1 MKPHF
6 LYGSLLAIVI
16 ISLFIPSNAQIS
28 SSGGSIRSNFN
39 PSELEKYFGAGDV
52 IRKIPLSP
60 NNRTVGIEWV
70 RDTLYVLSQPL
81 NITLPAVLQK
91 IDPIDGTIISQ
102 FSLPFA
108 GFVLGITFDGK
119 DLWIVKWNPNPEIY
133 QIGTTGNL
141 ISSFPAPDAVVR
153 GIAWDGQYLWVGEA
167 LNQIFYQVDTLG
179 NVIKS
184 VSWTN
189 APVWPM
195 GLVWV
200 TEHSAGHLWTNVDI
214 NDQIFQLNVDDTLS
228 IIQNFTT
235 PSPSLPEG
243 ICYDGEFLWVADF
256 DTDTLWQV
264 DDGIISSVE
273 NNENDNTLSFNLN
286 QNYPNP
292 FNPSTKISWQAPVG
306 SWQTLKVFDVLG
318 NEVAILVDEY
328 KPAGSYEVE
337 FNISS
342 ISGSVSAK
350 GGYASGV
357 YLFQLKTEGYI
368 ETKKMMLIK

>member
-273 NNENDNTLSFNLN
+273 NNENDIKIPAGKFAGKTLSEITNAIIHGVQEAYIKRKIPFNEIVLEN
-286 QNYPNP
+286 KSEKCLGEFLQFKMMETIFLGHLLEINP
-292 FNPSTKISWQAPVG
+292 FDQPNV
-306 SWQTLKVFDVLG
+306 
-318 NEVAILVDEY
+318 EEY
-328 KPAGSYEVE
+328 KVGTRR
-337 FNISS
+337 I
-342 ISGSVSAK
+342 
-350 GGYASGV
+350 
-357 YLFQLKTEGYI
+357 LEG
-368 ETKKMMLIK
+368 E

>member
-16 ISLFIPSNAQIS
+16 ISMCTSSNAQIA
-28 SSGGSIRSNFN
+28 SSGGAVKSNFN
-39 PSELEKYFGAGDV
+39 QSELEKYFGAGDV

-119 DLWIVKWNPNPEIY
+119 NLWIVKWNPNPEIY

-153 GIAWDGQYLWVGEA
+153 GIAWDGQYLWIGEA

-189 APVWPM
+189 TPVWPM

-200 TEHSAGHLWTNVDI
+200 TEHSAGHLWANVDI
-214 NDQIFQLNVDDTLS
+214 NDQIFQLNVYDTLS

-273 NNENDNTLSFNLN
+273 NNENDNPLSFNLN
-286 QNYPNP
+286 QNFPNP
-292 FNPSTKISWQAPVG
+292 FNPSTKISWQSPVG
-306 SWQTLKVFDVLG
+306 SHQILKIYNVLG
-318 NEVAILVDEY
+318 NEVATLVDEY
-328 KPAGSYEVE
+328 NSAGTYEIE
-337 FNISS
+337 WDA
-342 ISGSVSAK
+342 SGLP
-350 GGYASGV
+350 SGV
-357 YLFQLKTEGYI
+357 YFYQLKTKGFVEI
-368 ETKKMMLIK
+368 KKMILMK